1 MCPNGLGTRTAFGS
15 RLERPDADLA
25 YERCEMLSLLSQAM
39 VDISVQPMLDQVAEL
54 FASDDVYIYHY
65 REDGV
70 FVTHGYCNDNELADL
85 LAQTLNDTYCLIS
98 DHLCASK
105 PVLMDFRNSLTNEV
119 VSEAFR
125 ERGFVCLVSIPSSFD
140 GELFGIVSIL
150 YRRECPWTKDDE
162 VFLRQVGTLLG
173 ANSQRLYKSERQA
186 ELKVLDE
193 RRLIAAEI
201 HDDIAQLAS
210 SLAISADTVEAAY
223 EMDNKRAVEKGVRKI
238 REAADVLNNRLRDHL
253 VSLNAPLEHSDGLI
267 KGIQNGLDRLE
278 AQWGIQTHF
287 EYDKPV
293 EQVSMRGEVQLMR
306 VVTECFSNIIKHS
319 HASHVDVCLTEIP
332 KGYLL
337 VISDDGDGFD
347 IDSVP
352 SDRFGLKIMRER
364 MAMANGI
371 IDIES
376 TPKGTTITAAISRL

>member
-1 MCPNGLGTRTAFGS
+1 MLTLLAQATV
-15 RLERPDADLA
+15 DL
-25 YERCEMLSLLSQAM
+25 
-39 VDISVQPMLDQVAEL
+39 SVQPMLDQVAEL
-54 FASDDVYIYHY
+54 FAADDVFIYHY

-70 FVTHGYCNDNELADL
+70 FVTHGYRNDNEPADL
-85 LAQTLNDTYCLIS
+85 LAQTFNDSFGTIGEL
-98 DHLCASK
+98 
-105 PVLMDFRNSLTNEV
+105 VRNSEPVFVDYRNPPLDANAST
-119 VSEAFR
+119 AIR
-125 ERGFVCLVSIPSSFD
+125 ERGFECSVSVPVAFD
-140 GELFGIVSIL
+140 GELFGIVSL
-150 YRRECPWTKDDE
+150 MYCRECPWTKDD
-162 VFLRQVGTLLG
+162 VGFLKQVGRLLG
-173 ANSQRLYKSERQA
+173 ASSWRIYKSEKQA

-223 EMDNKRAVEKGVRKI
+223 EMDNARAVEKGVRKI
-238 REAADVLNNRLRDHL
+238 REAADVLNKTLRDHL
-253 VSLNAPLEHSDGLI
+253 VSLNAPLEYSDGLI
-267 KGIQNGLDRLE
+267 KGIQDGLDRLE
-278 AQWGIQTHF
+278 TQWGIQTHF
-287 EYDKPV
+287 KYDKPV
-293 EQVSMRGEVQLMR
+293 EQVSMHGEVQLMR

-319 HASHVDVCLTEIP
+319 HASHVYVSLTEIP
-332 KGYLL
+332 RGYLL